1 MENKET
7 KTEEKEQPVVIDE
20 SMQKDLSLRQ
30 MMDLMVKNQNL
41 LIDQKKTKK
50 FKLPI
55 RATMWLPLMKRKKGY
70 CLIIYCQDNRNIQF
84 MKLPIDQ
91 ATVMIK
97 NSPHIASAR
106 YMMTYK
112 NMPVLFI
119 PAWNIEPFDPTVNIN
134 EAEREKTLSVG
145 RRLLLNRM
153 KEEVIKSKKTI
164 NWFIV
169 IGAII
174 AVGAI
179 GYFLT
184 KGGGGLKL
192 F

>member
-1 MENKET
+1 MENKEET
-7 KTEEKEQPVVIDE
+7 KEQPVIIDE

-30 MMDLMVKNQNL
+30 LMDLMVQNQNA
-41 LIDQKKTKK
+41 LIEQKKQKK
-50 FKLPI
+50 FKLPMK
-55 RATMWLPLMKRKKGY
+55 ATMWLPLQKRKKGY

-91 ATVMIK
+91 ATLMIK
-97 NSPHIASAR
+97 GSPHIASAQ

-119 PAWNIEPFDPTVNIN
+119 PAWNAEPFNPTQNISD
-134 EAEREKTLSVG
+134 ADRDKTLSVG

-153 KEEVIKSKKTI
+153 KEEVIKAKKTI

-169 IGAII
+169 IGAI
-174 AVGAI
+174 AVIGVI
-179 GYFLT
+179 GYFMT
-184 KGGGGLKL
+184 RGGGMKL

>member
-1 MENKET
+1 MENKEEI
-7 KTEEKEQPVVIDE
+7 KQPVIIDE
-20 SMQKDLSLRQ
+20 TMRKDLSLRQ
-30 MMDLMVKNQNL
+30 LMDLMAQNQNT
-41 LIDQKKTKK
+41 LIEQTKQKK
-50 FKLPI
+50 FKLPFKS
-55 RATMWLPLMKRKKGY
+55 TMWLPLLKRKKGY

-97 NSPHIASAR
+97 NSPHIASAQ

-119 PAWNIEPFDPTVNIN
+119 PAWNVEPFNPTQNMSD
-134 EAEREKTLSVG
+134 AERDKTLSVG

-169 IGAII
+169 IGAIAAI
-174 AVGAI
+174 GII

-184 KGGGGLKL
+184 RGGGMKL